1 MNGTNYPAITP
12 ADLGDFLIPMFNY
25 EEQVSISK
33 DLNSINKN
41 IEQIEKQIAL
51 SQEVKLELINKIF

>member
-1 MNGTNYPAITP
+1 
-12 ADLGDFLIPMFNY
+12 MFNY
-25 EEQVSISK
+25 EEQVSISQ
-33 DLNSINKN
+33 DLNSINKD